1 MSEDRDHDDPAA
13 MDRAEL
19 AAALHEQL
27 AATEELPIDPTANRW
42 LGEAQAAAAD
52 VADGTAPDA
61 VVTERARQVEHL
73 LESAGD
79 LDNAAAGRH
88 VEAALELARELIAR
102 AGTD

>member
-1 MSEDRDHDDPAA
+1 MPDDFDTGDPTA

-19 AAALHEQL
+19 AAALHAHL

-52 VADGTAPDA
+52 VADGSAPDA
-61 VVTERARQVEHL
+61 VVTKRARQVVRL

-79 LDNAAAGRH
+79 LDNDAAACR
-88 VEAALELARELIAR
+88 VDAALTVARELVAR
-102 AGTD
+102 GDSD